1 MQRSSSYR
9 RISHSG
15 ASRSMPQTPSSPE
28 PEKTPPTDE
37 HRRETLRRLGRGAAY
52 AVPTTLALM
61 CLRRASAAS
70 PPT

>member
-1 MQRSSSYR
+1 
-9 RISHSG
+9 
-15 ASRSMPQTPSSPE
+15 MPQTPSSPE